1 MVDVSIQETRN
12 YLNSMT
18 THITSPLVSSISKG
32 AVLMAAFAVMAA
44 PALTHAASY
53 AYVHQTGNVSIVI
66 ADTWM
71 AAIATAPGIAIHSG
85 VLLLDS
91 LDDSAVVGDN
101 VNGV

>member
-1 MVDVSIQETRN
+1 MSPNKAITIN
-12 YLNSMT
+12 HMT
-18 THITSPLVSSISKG
+18 TPITSTVISSFGKG
-32 AVLMAAFAVMAA
+32 AVLVAAFAIMAA

-53 AYVHQTGNVSIVI
+53 AYVHQSGNVSIVI